1 MDRRFPVEVFM
12 NQASSSSK
20 KMHATSKP
28 RTKKTFIS
36 PGQEGKNVSDA
47 GLRLRAEKKMALRP
61 KGKVLTE
68 IDAKK
73 LVHELQVH
81 QIELEMQNDEMVHSQ
96 DQMLRD
102 SKELLQNNDDLT
114 RFNHAAVDRELRM
127 IELKKEVNELCKKH
141 AEPNRYN
148 MGYLEGH

>member
-28 RTKKTFIS
+28 RTKETFIS
-36 PGQEGKNVSDA
+36 PEQEAKNGIDV
-47 GLRLRAEKKMALRP
+47 GLRSRAEEKFALRTS
-61 KGKVLTE
+61 KKKLTG

-73 LVHELQVH
+73 LVHELEVH
-81 QIELEMQNDEMVHSQ
+81 QIELEMQNDEMVLSQ

-102 SKELLQNNDDLT
+102 SKELHRSNDDLM
-114 RFNHAAVDRELRM
+114 RFNRAAVDRELRM

-141 AEPNRYN
+141 GEPNRYD
-148 MGYLEGH
+148 MGYLKRY